1 MAMEPFRAGYVFAL
15 GGRRGVD
22 RGARMP
28 TIKISGAVMLAIAT
42 VTLVASRTRAADAPL
57 SEAQLVEIAVE
68 ANPAVKSARYR
79 WDSTVHSIKQT
90 LSPNDPIF
98 TYTNSDSPKNP
109 LGRAA
114 LREFNFTENF
124 QFPGKAFYQRDQ
136 AVRSADIAHLMLA
149 ATVRDVRAATEAG
162 YFQLVLDQA
171 LTEVNGENV
180 QNLDQVVRVTE
191 TAYAGSAVPQT
202 DVISAEFNLATAR
215 QLQRQYL
222 TAVQN
227 DETALNLQLYRP
239 VDEPLS
245 IDRTLRLEAL
255 NFPLDALIDRAYAIR
270 QEILEAALTER
281 NANTALYLAKMEYL
295 PDFTAAVQYD
305 DYLVPSFAPSSAG
318 GGFQKRDWVGI
329 IGFNLPIFFWLKQN
343 EDVVRAKANLQ
354 AARSDQALIRIQTA
368 AAIATLYRT
377 AQYAYETAIL
387 YRDSLIPLA
396 RQNFRV
402 ALTAYQ
408 SGKIDFV
415 TLLTVLQSENAARV
429 SYLQAAN
436 QFLAGE
442 VSLEQAIGAPL
453 HQ

>member
-1 MAMEPFRAGYVFAL
+1 
-15 GGRRGVD
+15 
-22 RGARMP
+22 MP
-28 TIKISGAVMLAIAT
+28 TIRIGVALMLAIAT
-42 VTLVASRTRAADAPL
+42 LGFVASNARAADAPL
-57 SEAQLVEIAVE
+57 SEAQLVEIAIE

-79 WDSTVHSIKQT
+79 WDAAVHSIKQT
-90 LSPNDPIF
+90 VAPNDPIF
-98 TYTNSDSPKNP
+98 TYTNSDSVKSPV
-109 LGRAA
+109 GRAA
-114 LREFNFTENF
+114 LREFNFTETF
-124 QFPGKAFYQRDQ
+124 QFPGKALYQRDQ

-149 ATVRDVRAATEAG
+149 ATVRDVRAATETA
-162 YFQLVLDQA
+162 YFQLVLDGS
-171 LTEVNGENV
+171 LSEVNAENV

-191 TAYAGSAVPQT
+191 TAYSASTVPQT
-202 DVISAEFNLATAR
+202 DVISSEFDLAAAR

-222 TAVQN
+222 TAVAN

-239 VDEPLS
+239 VGEPLLV
-245 IDRTLRLEAL
+245 DRTLKLEAL
-255 NFPLDALIDRAYAIR
+255 TFPLDALIDRAYAAR
-270 QEILEAALTER
+270 QEILEFALAER

-295 PDFTAAVQYD
+295 PDFSAGVQYD
-305 DYLVPSFAPSSAG
+305 DYLVPSFAPTSTG

-343 EDVVRAKANLQ
+343 EDVVRAKASLQ
-354 AARSDQALIRIQTA
+354 AARSDQALIKIQTA
-368 AAIATLYRT
+368 AAVATLFRN
-377 AQYAYETAIL
+377 AQFGYETAIL

-396 RQNFRV
+396 LQDLRV

-408 SGKIDFV
+408 GGKIDFV
-415 TLLTVLQSENAARV
+415 TLSSAVQRLYVARV